1 MGLKLPGSAVS
12 TAPKELRQVDLSTK
26 MSKSKKKKL
35 KKRAKQNLGLMQE
48 TLDDINCEHQIL
60 EQVMMENVLSLFL
73 QAVVWLQ

>member
-1 MGLKLPGSAVS
+1 
-12 TAPKELRQVDLSTK
+12 
-26 MSKSKKKKL
+26 MSKSKTKKL